1 LSANIIVISFLA
13 PSEANFTLVTVSQNK
28 YSFFFFSVGC
38 LLLWL
43 TLATAV
49 VSAQSYEVDI
59 EAHVSGCGDGI
70 IQAGEQCDGLA
81 LGGASCYSRG
91 FTGGSLS
98 CTASCVLNT
107 TACTYTP
114 PTVTS
119 GGGGGGQSSGAQV
132 VLSGRAY
139 PGSEIT
145 VLKDAQVVAT
155 TEADESAHF
164 QVLIKSL
171 AAGTYIFSIYSEDN
185 RGIRS
190 SLFTFPVSV
199 TRGILAKID
208 SIFIAPTLDA
218 DKIEVKKGDPI
229 TLLGQ
234 GYPFSD
240 ITLEVNS
247 AQPHFLK
254 TKAGEDGVYF
264 KTFDTSVLELGI
276 HHAKARS
283 TADELISSQSN
294 AYRFAV
300 GTKNVYATDNK
311 TCSKKADFNNDCRVN
326 LVDFS
331 IVAFWYLRTL
341 TPAFILR
348 EATHLN
354 GDGKVN
360 LVDFSIMAFHWTG

>member
-1 LSANIIVISFLA
+1 MTVLRSVFIFAIVCGL
-13 PSEANFTLVTVSQNK
+13 
-28 YSFFFFSVGC
+28 FFSDLPPAASQGSGQGEILIDARVP
-38 LLLWL
+38 
-43 TLATAV
+43 
-49 VSAQSYEVDI
+49 
-59 EAHVSGCGDGI
+59 GCGDAVI
-70 IQAGEQCDGLA
+70 DTGEECDGIA
-81 LGGASCYSRG
+81 LGGASCYSEG

-114 PTVTS
+114 PTS
-119 GGGGGGQSSGAQV
+119 GGGGGGRGGSAGGAQV

-155 TEADESAHF
+155 TVSDESAHF
-164 QVLIKSL
+164 QVLIKGL

-185 RGIRS
+185 KGVRS

-199 TRGILAKID
+199 SRGILAKID
-208 SIFIAPTLDA
+208 SVFVAPTLNA
-218 DKIEVKKGDPI
+218 DKIQVKKGDPI
-229 TLLGQ
+229 LLLGQ
-234 GYPFSD
+234 SYPFSD

-247 AQPHFLK
+247 AEQFFVK
-254 TKAGEDGVYF
+254 TKTDANGVYLQS
-264 KTFDTSVLELGI
+264 FDSTVLELGQ

-283 TADELISSQSN
+283 TAEEVISSQSS
-294 AYRFAV
+294 AYEFTV
-300 GTKNVYATDNK
+300 GTKNVFSPGYGN
-311 TCSKKADFNNDCRVN
+311 CSKKADLNSDCRVN

-331 IVAFWYLRTL
+331 IVAYWYLRTL
-341 TPAFILR
+341 TPAFTLR
-348 EATHLN
+348 EAAHLN